1 MKYLLI
7 FLRVGALTLTLL
19 LMLVGCGNDKYTT
32 PVSDIVYDGP
42 KPKRV
47 EIDVNPSSTHIQYF
61 KFKLQM
67 SDPNQST
74 LEKDHWTIEGCK
86 GYFTVDMTTSP
97 FVEPLP
103 DIDVRNPVA
112 VATTYSTIYPLTL
125 VTKEWIERNCHS
137 LVGSQTIVPV
147 TVYLQFYAHRNGDN
161 LRVVIP
167 VEFSFTIGDY

>member
-1 MKYLLI
+1 MRHLLI
-7 FLRVGALTLTLL
+7 FLRVGAIALALL
-19 LMLVGCGNDKYTT
+19 LMLVGCGKDKYTS

-42 KPKRV
+42 RPKTV
-47 EIDVNPSSTHIQYF
+47 KIDVNPSSTHIQYF

-74 LEKDHWTIEGCK
+74 LAKDHWTIEGCR
-86 GYFTVDMTTSP
+86 GYFTIDMASSP

-103 DIDVRNPVA
+103 DIDDRNPVP
-112 VATTYSTIYPLTL
+112 VATTYPTTFPLTL
-125 VTKEWIERNCHS
+125 ITKEWIERNCQS
-137 LVGSQTIVPV
+137 LVGTQTIVPV
-147 TVYLQFYAHRNGDN
+147 TVHLQFYAHRNSDN